1 MMIRRAPLPKQVFDD
16 PAPSAAERANERW
29 GCSHSE
35 HNWGPG
41 GSSNSHPADRNCPKP
56 RTPPL
61 PRAGIDTVS
70 WGWSDTSAVDRLLR
84 LDGTVLPGD
93 DRRPLRVLPAALGA
107 VRLSRRIDGLGTVGA
122 YPGASML
129 FVEGRARALELA
141 DEKNHGLAAPGA
153 LRFVQD
159 QVTEGLGKLLGRR
172 LAAPGGLRRAD
183 LTGELEWDRPEDGRE
198 FLQLLSGMH
207 SPRHKVETVMELGAG
222 GMETVTWKT
231 PKRFATVMRAY
242 DKGVESGSAPAGE
255 RIRLERQ
262 LRFKSGKRPTVEQ
275 WLSRDLG
282 DLYTAPV
289 RAWLK
294 DGLAAGTAAEML
306 ELLTD
311 AGEIWPKYWA
321 SGSSWASRTGTVH
334 CSLWG
339 VLKIERI
346 AGDLA
351 LMARYGGSWPLWSP
365 KQRQRRLRAAREL
378 GLLVTDRP
386 VSVDMDQA
394 IGSLCE
400 LWRAA
405 A

>member
-1 MMIRRAPLPKQVFDD
+1 MFDD
-16 PAPSAAERANERW
+16 PPATARDRANRAW
-29 GCSHSE
+29 ARSHSE
-35 HNWGPG
+35 HFSGPG
-41 GSSNSHPADRNCPKP
+41 GSSNSHPAVRNCPKP
-56 RTPPL
+56 RTPPS

-70 WGWSDTSAVDRLLR
+70 WGWTDTSAVDRFLR
-84 LDGTVLPGD
+84 LDGTVLDGD
-93 DRRPLRVLPAALGA
+93 DRRPLRVVPASLGA
-107 VRLSRRIDGLGTVGA
+107 MRLNRRIDGLGTVGV

-129 FVEGRARALELA
+129 FVEGRARALELE
-141 DEKNHGLAAPGA
+141 DERNHGLARPAA
-153 LRFVQD
+153 LRSVQE
-159 QVTEGLGKLLGRR
+159 QVTDGLGKLLGQAV
-172 LAAPGGLRRAD
+172 AAPGGLRRAD
-183 LTGELEWDRPEDGRE
+183 LTGELEWDRGEDGRE
-198 FLQLLSGMH
+198 FLQLLAGMH

-222 GMETVTWKT
+222 GLETVTWKT

-262 LRFKSGKRPTVEQ
+262 IRFKSGKRPSVDQ
-275 WLSRDLG
+275 WLTRDLG

-294 DGLAAGTAAEML
+294 DGLVPGTPEELL

-311 AGEIWPKYWA
+311 AGEIWPNYWA
-321 SGSSWASRTGTVH
+321 SGSSWASGSGRVH
-334 CSLWG
+334 AKVWG
-339 VLKIERI
+339 VLKIERV

-365 KQRQRRLRAAREL
+365 KQRQRRLRATREL
-378 GLLVTDRP
+378 GMLVTDRP
-386 VSVDMDQA
+386 VAVDMDQA